1 MNIGIIEVM
10 PSGHFTLVECVA
22 NVYCSDPNNSV
33 KIFINNNTESKILEL
48 VNSTSNIELVLRQE
62 EEPLH
67 KYFSRI
73 NKLKLDILYITTM
86 EKYYNEF
93 YEFIFNAQI
102 NLFIHNIDEWFNLSF
117 IKRIFSFFY
126 GFSLSKK
133 LIYDFKVNF
142 IYPIQREKIV
152 DKIKRNGGKF
162 VVLSS
167 LMKKELSIYIKN
179 DLIEIVPF
187 SFYDKK
193 LTDKSQFN
201 TRLRI
206 CIPGTLSINR
216 RDYLGI
222 LNLFDINSE
231 LFVTKIELDLLG
243 YPLQKEDFKIIQEAK
258 LLVIKGIKVHLYEHS
273 FIPTYI
279 FNENLSKAD
288 IILGNLKIQQGKF
301 SFYGKTKE
309 TGVTFAL
316 IRAAKPGIMVEGYEI
331 MDELKSSV
339 LIYKDLNQLKE
350 ILIRLADDKNYL
362 AILKK
367 EAQRNSISFE
377 PALIYKNLHKA

>member
-1 MNIGIIEVM
+1 
-10 PSGHFTLVECVA
+10 
-22 NVYCSDPNNSV
+22 
-33 KIFINNNTESKILEL
+33 
-48 VNSTSNIELVLRQE
+48 
-62 EEPLH
+62 
-67 KYFSRI
+67 
-73 NKLKLDILYITTM
+73 
-86 EKYYNEF
+86 
-93 YEFIFNAQI
+93 
-102 NLFIHNIDEWFNLSF
+102 
-117 IKRIFSFFY
+117 
-126 GFSLSKK
+126 
-133 LIYDFKVNF
+133 
-142 IYPIQREKIV
+142 
-152 DKIKRNGGKF
+152 
-162 VVLSS
+162 
-167 LMKKELSIYIKN
+167 MKKELSIYIKN

>member
-258 LLVIKGIKVHLYEHS
+258 LLIIKGIKVHLYEHS